1 MNNSFI
7 YLAVLA
13 AMMLIASYM
22 TALAQD
28 DSRIILNNTTS
39 SNISSNNLSSD
50 NISFNISAMDLS
62 TNANFNSGVQPM
74 NVRSN
79 DYSIFIIN
87 GYPIVMPSDRAEN
100 EILSLSSAI
109 QPLKRTIF
117 IIDFVR
123 PGCSISY
130 ENRSL
135 LNGAYLSRKVE
146 WTPHGYVTYYN

>member
-7 YLAVLA
+7 YLTVLA

-50 NISFNISAMDLS
+50 NISFNISAMNLS
-62 TNANFNSGVQPM
+62 TNTSFDSGVQPM
-74 NVRSN
+74 NARSN
-79 DYSIFIIN
+79 DNSIFIIT

-100 EILSLSSAI
+100 EILSQSSAI

-117 IIDFVR
+117 INDFVR
-123 PGCSISY
+123 PWSSISY

-135 LNGAYLSRKVE
+135 LNGVYLSRKVE
-146 WTPHGYVTYYN
+146 GTPHGYVTYYN

>member
-7 YLAVLA
+7 YLTVLA

-39 SNISSNNLSSD
+39 ANISSNNLSSD
-50 NISFNISAMDLS
+50 NISFDISAMDLS
-62 TNANFNSGVQPM
+62 TNANLDSDVQPV

-79 DYSIFIIN
+79 NNSIFIIT

-123 PGCSISY
+123 PGSSISY

-146 WTPHGYVTYYN
+146 GTPHGYVTYYN

>member
-7 YLAVLA
+7 YLIVLA
-13 AMMLIASYM
+13 VMILIASYM
-22 TALAQD
+22 TAFAQD

-79 DYSIFIIN
+79 DNSIFIIT
-87 GYPIVMPSDRAEN
+87 GYPIVMPSDIAEN
-100 EILSLSSAI
+100 EILSQSSAI
-109 QPLKRTIF
+109 QPLKRTIL

-123 PGCSISY
+123 PWSSISY

-146 WTPHGYVTYYN
+146 GTPHGYVTYYN